1 MSAEFWRCAAGGALF
16 AALLWGSPAAM
27 GTEPDASAMVQ
38 ALKPA
43 ARGATRNLVVR
54 LRPGVGEA
62 AAATGSSSTVEE
74 AAPPAR
80 AASAEESPSLSL
92 AVQFEP
98 NSAQVKPE
106 SGPLL
111 GSLVAAMQAPE
122 LEGCRF
128 LIEGHTDA
136 RGLATQNQR
145 LSQQRA
151 EQVRLY
157 LVALGVEPTR
167 LRALGLGSQAPA
179 NPLDSMAAENRRVRV
194 VTVP

>member
-1 MSAEFWRCAAGGALF
+1 MSAELWRRVAGGALLGILLSGPLAVL
-16 AALLWGSPAAM
+16 AAEA
-27 GTEPDASAMVQ
+27 DASAMIE

-43 ARGATRNLVVR
+43 QRGATRNLVVR
-54 LRPGVGEA
+54 LRPGGA
-62 AAATGSSSTVEE
+62 AASGGIADE

-80 AASAEESPSLSL
+80 ATLTEEPPSLSL
-92 AVQFEP
+92 AVQFELT
-98 NSAQVKPE
+98 SAQVTPE

-111 GSLVAAMQAPE
+111 GSLVAAMRAPE

-136 RGLATQNQR
+136 RGSAAQNQR

-151 EQVRLY
+151 EQVRQY

-179 NPLDSMAAENRRVRV
+179 NPLDPLAAENRRVRV